1 MPRQI
6 PILLDTDI
14 GDDIDDTW
22 ALCQALGNPNLDVR
36 LIVTASQNT
45 PLKARLVARML
56 ERLGRTDIPIGIGK
70 QTDDAPIN
78 QQSWLGDYALKHY
91 PGTVIEDGVGAL
103 IDQIRAM
110 EPPVTLCAI
119 GPLTNLGELLRRAP
133 DIAARVRLVLM
144 AGSVRSGY
152 GGKPEPDPEWNVS
165 RDIGASQAVFTAPW
179 DITTTPLDTCGTIQ
193 LKGDAYQ
200 RVAESN
206 TVRARVVMEN
216 YAAWKNRSQ
225 YPPNASSI
233 LYDTL
238 AIHLCHTTEGL
249 GMETLPLR
257 VDESGF
263 TRVDAEKGKP
273 VHCAMSWTNYGIF
286 ENALIKSLV

>member
-1 MPRQI
+1 MPERI
-6 PILLDTDI
+6 PLLLDTDI

-22 ALCQALGNPNLDVR
+22 ALCQALGNPLLDVR

-78 QQSWLGDYALKHY
+78 QQAWLGDYALDHY
-91 PGTVIEDGVGAL
+91 PGTVLKDGVRAL
-103 IDQIRAM
+103 IDHIRAM
-110 EPPVTLCAI
+110 DPPVTLCAI

-133 DIAARVRLVLM
+133 DIASRVRLVLM

-152 GGKPEPDPEWNVS
+152 GGKLEPDAEWNVFRDVEAS
-165 RDIGASQAVFTAPW
+165 RAVFTAPW
-179 DITTTPLDTCGTIQ
+179 DITTAPLDTCGTIQ
-193 LKGDAYQ
+193 LKGDAYR

-216 YAAWKNRSQ
+216 YAAWSNRSH
-225 YPPNASSI
+225 YPPDTSSI

-238 AIHLCHTTEGL
+238 AIYLCHTTEGL

-257 VDESGF
+257 VDDKGF
-263 TRVDAEKGKP
+263 TRLDEASGKP
-273 VHCAMSWTNYGIF
+273 VRCAMTWTDYGAY
-286 ENALIKSLV
+286 ENTLIGTLT